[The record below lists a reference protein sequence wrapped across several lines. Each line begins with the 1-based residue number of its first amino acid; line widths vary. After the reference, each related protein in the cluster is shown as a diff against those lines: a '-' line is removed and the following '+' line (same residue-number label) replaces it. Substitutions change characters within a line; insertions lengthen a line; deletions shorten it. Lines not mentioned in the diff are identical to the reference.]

1 MDISEL
7 LNIISKGENL
17 TVEFKQKFT
26 EHEKIAK
33 EMIAFANTKGGI
45 LIFGVRDNKKILGI
59 DSEKEIAE
67 LVKETAEHYSVP
79 PIKYRIEFPEVR
91 KKLLAVV
98 FIKPSSDKPHRIED
112 YREKLDLNKALVY
125 VRVND
130 KSVLAGKE
138 MIKLMMINPDNKP
151 LKNYEF
157 ASNEKAVFTYLENHE
172 TIDAKTLSK
181 FANISM
187 RRASR
192 TLINLVRLNMLLI
205 HTKDNGENYFTEK

>member
-1 MDISEL
+1 MDVSEL

-45 LIFGVRDNKKILGI
+45 LIFGVRDNRKILGI
-59 DSEKEIAE
+59 ESEKEIAE

-79 PIKYRIEFPEVR
+79 PVKYRIEFPEI
-91 KKLLAVV
+91 KKKMLAVV
-98 FIKPSSDKPHRIED
+98 YIEASSDKPHRIED
-112 YREKLDLNKALVY
+112 YNEKLDLNSAQVY

-172 TIDAKTLSK
+172 TIEAKTLSK

-192 TLINLVRLNMLLI
+192 TLINLVRLNLLLI
-205 HTKDNGENYFTEK
+205 HTKDNGENFFTGK

>member
-1 MDISEL
+1 MDVSEL

-172 TIDAKTLSK
+172 TIDAKILSK

>member
-1 MDISEL
+1 MDVSEL

-33 EMIAFANTKGGI
+33 EMIAFANTKGGL
-45 LIFGVRDNKKILGI
+45 LIFGVRDNRKILGI
-59 DSEKEIAE
+59 ESEKEIAE

-79 PIKYRIEFPEVR
+79 PIKYKIEFPEI
-91 KKLLAVV
+91 KKKMLGVV
-98 FIKPSSDKPHRIED
+98 YIEPSDEKPHRIED
-112 YREKLDLNKALVY
+112 YKGKLDLNSAQVY

-138 MIKLMMINPDNKP
+138 MIKLMMINPENKT

-157 ASNEKAVFTYLENHE
+157 ASNEKAVFTYLETHE

-192 TLINLVRLNMLLI
+192 TLINLVRLNLLFI
-205 HTKDNGENYFTEK
+205 HTKDNGENYFTAK

>member
-1 MDISEL
+1 MDIPEL

>member
-1 MDISEL
+1 MDIPEL

-172 TIDAKTLSK
+172 TIDAKILSK